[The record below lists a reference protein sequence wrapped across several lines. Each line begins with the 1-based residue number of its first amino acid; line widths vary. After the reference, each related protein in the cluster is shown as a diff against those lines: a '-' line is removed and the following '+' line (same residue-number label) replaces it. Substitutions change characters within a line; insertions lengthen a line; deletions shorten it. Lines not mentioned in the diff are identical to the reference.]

1 LSRAPRLAPGL
12 ERITWTAPVLVA
24 PLGERNTGD
33 GRSGIERT
41 TMTVT
46 AELVKQLRDQ
56 TGAGMMECK
65 KALVESNGD
74 FEKAVDSLRKSGIA
88 RAEKRA
94 DRSAS
99 EGLVEA
105 YIHPG
110 NRVGV
115 LIEVNCETD
124 FVARTPE
131 YQELVRNLAMQVAAA
146 GAEYV
151 SREEVP
157 AERIARERDIYAAQ
171 VQGKPAAIVDKIVDG
186 KLDKFFADLCLLE
199 QTYIRDDK
207 VVVGDLVKQAAAKTG
222 ENIVVRRFARFR
234 LGQD

>member
-1 LSRAPRLAPGL
+1 
-12 ERITWTAPVLVA
+12 
-24 PLGERNTGD
+24 
-33 GRSGIERT
+33 
-41 TMTVT
+41 MVT
-46 AELVKQLRDQ
+46 ADKVKELRER

-74 FEKAVDSLRKSGIA
+74 FDAAVEALRKSGIA
-88 RAEKRA
+88 KADKRAERA
-94 DRSAS
+94 AS
-99 EGLVEA
+99 EGLVES

-131 YQELVRNLAMQVAAA
+131 FAELVRNLAMQVAAA

-151 SREEVP
+151 RREDVP
-157 AERIARERDIYAAQ
+157 SDRIERERRIYAGQ
-171 VQGKPAAIVDKIVDG
+171 LEGQGKPANIVEKIIEG
-186 KLDKFFADLCLLE
+186 KLGKFFEEICLLD
-199 QTYIRDDK
+199 QPYIRDDSQK
-207 VVVGDLVKQAAAKTG
+207 VGDLVRGASSKTG
-222 ENIVVRRFARFR
+222 ENIVVRRFSRFR